1 MSAIAALEA
10 ARAAG
15 VRLKV
20 EGDDLVL
27 EASAAPPSA
36 VLDLLSRYKPGIA
49 TILRPGLGGWS
60 TEDWHAFFAER
71 AGIAEF
77 DGALPRPQAE
87 ELAFTCC
94 VVEWLNRSA
103 VSSMPGRCIG
113 CGGIQNAHDPLLPF
127 ARCKT
132 DPLWPKPVLGGGTA
146 ARERSG
152 GVCAICRGDSGEVRR
167 CGSALSAEPPP
178 RGAVAPIPAWQR
190 RTFR

>member
-20 EGDDLVL
+20 EGDDLGL

-49 TILRPGLGGWS
+49 TILRPGLSGWS

-113 CGGIQNAHDPLLPF
+113 CGGTHNAHDPLLPYGVETTGHVWLH
-127 ARCKT
+127 ARCWRSWHEDRKAQAVVILSSIGIA
-132 DPLWPKPVLGGGTA
+132 PPKMSVPTLSLGDTA
-146 ARERSG
+146 VTPMNVNTS
-152 GVCAICRGDSGEVRR
+152 
-167 CGSALSAEPPP
+167 L
-178 RGAVAPIPAWQR
+178 
-190 RTFR
+190 T

>member
-36 VLDLLSRYKPGIA
+36 VLDLLSRNKAGIA
-49 TILRPGLGGWS
+49 TILRPGLSGWS

-87 ELAFTCC
+87 ERAFTCC

-113 CGGIQNAHDPLLPF
+113 CGGTHNAHDPLLPYGVETTGHVWLH
-127 ARCKT
+127 ARC
-132 DPLWPKPVLGGGTA
+132 WPSWHEDRKAQAVVILSSIGIAPPKMSVPDIELGGHCCDA
-146 ARERSG
+146 NER
-152 GVCAICRGDSGEVRR
+152 
-167 CGSALSAEPPP
+167 
-178 RGAVAPIPAWQR
+178 
-190 RTFR
+190 